1 MTIAQKPLKIHIYL
15 LLLKVLNLMY
25 QLYKKIQTIALF
37 ILFQSIMAFSLPELN
52 RLIITGGKWKNH
64 ISEITNH
71 YCPLVLMVYTVLLH
85 VNLRNCEMSE
95 PLSNIYKYFST
106 KAEKNFTPM
115 KYFRKLKDSAT
126 VCMQILDMVNI
137 KIMLPKNKS

>member
-1 MTIAQKPLKIHIYL
+1 M
-15 LLLKVLNLMY
+15 N
-25 QLYKKIQTIALF
+25 QLYKKILTILWF
-37 ILFQSIMAFSLPELN
+37 ILFQFIMPFSLPELN
-52 RLIITGGKWKNH
+52 RLIIMGGKWKNH
-64 ISEITNH
+64 SSVITNH
-71 YCPLVLMVYTVLLH
+71 YCPLVLMMVYTVLLC
-85 VNLRNCEMSE
+85 VNLGNCETTK

>member
-1 MTIAQKPLKIHIYL
+1 
-15 LLLKVLNLMY
+15 
-25 QLYKKIQTIALF
+25 
-37 ILFQSIMAFSLPELN
+37 MAFSLPELN
-52 RLIITGGKWKNH
+52 RLIIMGGKWKNH
-64 ISEITNH
+64 SSVITNH
-71 YCPLVLMVYTVLLH
+71 YWPLVLMMVYTVLLC
-85 VNLRNCEMSE
+85 VNLGNCETTK

-115 KYFRKLKDSAT
+115 KYFRKLKDLAT